1 MRFLDK
7 LKGIFEEEKIVEEVK
22 EDIKVE
28 EIDSFLDEKQKEIEE
43 LYREKIEILHKEIDL
58 VLEKIEED
66 VLVLEKVDISRKK
79 EQERLK
85 DIVNLSKRDYAASA
99 KKFAAEMRED
109 KIGARG
115 KIERFATLSNKSYM
129 KANFLIGKELE
140 NIKNGIVKIKKL
152 DSDFLRENS
161 ELISKR
167 EKIQDFFRKNK
178 EEKSKEKIKSGIE
191 KDISDSEKL
200 CRGYEE
206 KLEIVKK
213 EIEEVKSGGEYAKKE
228 KLVTEKE
235 EAEKKLKQISEKL
248 GSLLDKKILE
258 KYIYLDLSGKAIAE
272 KYADD
277 CVYALLEDEE
287 FKILGVIDEIKEKIS
302 SGEISIKNSL
312 RIFEKLGVE
321 KENFNL
327 MRENL
332 ISLNEKTRELGIK
345 ISGISLGLDDLFKE
359 KIEIE
364 NKIAGLKNNIGE
376 LKKKEE
382 KIVGVIKEL
391 EKESVGAGK

>member
-178 EEKSKEKIKSGIE
+178 EKKSKEKIKSGIE

-200 CRGYEE
+200 CEE
-206 KLEIVKK
+206 YDDKL
-213 EIEEVKSGGEYAKKE
+213 KS
-228 KLVTEKE
+228 L
-235 EAEKKLKQISEKL
+235 EKKI
-248 GSLLDKKILE
+248 
-258 KYIYLDLSGKAIAE
+258 
-272 KYADD
+272 
-277 CVYALLEDEE
+277 
-287 FKILGVIDEIKEKIS
+287 
-302 SGEISIKNSL
+302 
-312 RIFEKLGVE
+312 
-321 KENFNL
+321 
-327 MRENL
+327 
-332 ISLNEKTRELGIK
+332 
-345 ISGISLGLDDLFKE
+345 
-359 KIEIE
+359 
-364 NKIAGLKNNIGE
+364 
-376 LKKKEE
+376 
-382 KIVGVIKEL
+382 
-391 EKESVGAGK
+391 